1 MSKKLTLEEMM
12 KKYDTMPTSIQIM
25 QIDGTS
31 YTVVS
36 HYTGGKDIDE
46 VIRTL
51 AERQAYEAI
60 EEKNKINVSE

>member
-12 KKYDTMPTSIQIM
+12 KKYDTMPTSTQIM

-51 AERQAYEAI
+51 AERQAYEAV
-60 EEKNKINVSE
+60 EKKNKINVSE

>member
-1 MSKKLTLEEMM
+1 MSKMLTLEEMM
-12 KKYDTMPTSIQIM
+12 KKYDTMPTSTQIM

-51 AERQAYEAI
+51 AEKQAYEAI
-60 EEKNKINVSE
+60 EENNKINVSE

>member
-12 KKYDTMPTSIQIM
+12 KKYDTMPTSTQIM
-25 QIDGTS
+25 QIDGSS

-51 AERQAYEAI
+51 AEKQAYEAI
-60 EEKNKINVSE
+60 EENNKINVSE

>member
-12 KKYDTMPTSIQIM
+12 KKYDMMPTSTQIM

-51 AERQAYEAI
+51 AEKQAYEAI
-60 EEKNKINVSE
+60 EENNKINVSE

>member
-12 KKYDTMPTSIQIM
+12 KKYDTMSTSTQTMRIG
-25 QIDGTS
+25 GTS

-60 EEKNKINVSE
+60 EEKNKISVSE

>member
-12 KKYDTMPTSIQIM
+12 KKYDTMPTSTQIM

>member
-12 KKYDTMPTSIQIM
+12 KKYDTMPTSTQNM

-51 AERQAYEAI
+51 AEKQAYEAI
-60 EEKNKINVSE
+60 EENNKINVSE

>member
-12 KKYDTMPTSIQIM
+12 KKYDTMPTSTQIM

-46 VIRTL
+46 VIRAL

>member
-12 KKYDTMPTSIQIM
+12 KKYDTMPTSTQIM

-46 VIRTL
+46 VIRML

-60 EEKNKINVSE
+60 AEKNKINVSE